1 MKRKLNN
8 DKTILR
14 VAIYV
19 RVSTEQQAEDG
30 DSIRDQLNSC
40 EAYIKAHENMILAGE
55 YIDGGISGQKTKRE
69 DFQKL
74 LSDVRANLID
84 LIIFTR
90 LDRWFRSL
98 RHYLNT
104 QEVLDKHNVSW
115 TAIRQPFF
123 DTSTAQGR
131 TFVNTSMAFAE
142 LEAQNAS
149 ERIKGVFKDKVSH
162 SEVISGRTPIGY
174 SIVDKHLV
182 PDKDAPIV
190 VAIFEH
196 YQAHSSM
203 GETLRYMQDAFGIV
217 RSRSS
222 LKRMLQNKKYIG
234 IFRDNESY
242 CEPIITKEL
251 FYDVQRLLKLN
262 IKTCKNR
269 HDYIF
274 SGLIRCVDC
283 GYVMSAASNHNHYVR
298 KSGEEVD
305 HFYSVYRCHANRLH
319 RCVNNKVFFESS
331 IEKELLKRV
340 RPELEQYIC
349 DYKLETAPVV
359 QNKARIHKLQTKLS
373 KLKELYLN
381 ELITLEEFRTDKAD
395 FEHQIEEL
403 QKEEQKPVKDLS
415 SLEEFLKLDF
425 ENIYSSF
432 TAPEK
437 RRVWRSI
444 IKEIQ
449 VDHHKNINIVFL

>member
-8 DKTILR
+8 DKAILR
-14 VAIYV
+14 VAIYI
-19 RVSTEQQAEDG
+19 RVSTEHQAEDG

-40 EAYIKAHENMILAGE
+40 EAYIKAHENMILVGE

-149 ERIKGVFKDKVSH
+149 ERIKSVFKDKVNH
-162 SEVISGRTPIGY
+162 GEVVTGTTPFGY

-182 PDKDAPIV
+182 PNEDAPTV
-190 VAIFEH
+190 VAIFKH
-196 YQAHSSM
+196 YQAHGGI
-203 GETLRYMQDAFGIV
+203 GETTRYMENTLGIIRERTSV
-217 RSRSS
+217 
-222 LKRMLQNKKYIG
+222 KRMLQNEKYIG
-234 IFRDNESY
+234 VYRDNQNY
-242 CEPIITKEL
+242 CEPIVDKEL

-262 IKTCKNR
+262 VKSGENKR
-269 HDYIF
+269 DYIF
-274 SGLIRCVDC
+274 TGLIHCLDC
-283 GYVMSAASNHNHYVR
+283 GRTMASAMSRSKQGNKIYR
-298 KSGEEVD
+298 
-305 HFYSVYRCHANRLH
+305 YPIYRCSSNQMVH
-319 RCVNNKVFFESS
+319 RCVNNKIFFESTL
-331 IEKELLKRV
+331 EKELLKRV

-349 DYKLETAPVV
+349 DYKLETAPIV
-359 QNKARIHKLQTKLS
+359 QNKAKIHKLQTKLA

-381 ELITLEEFRTDKAD
+381 ELITLDEFRTDKAD
-395 FEHQIEEL
+395 FEQQIEEL

-415 SLEEFLKLDF
+415 SLEEFLKSDF
-425 ENIYSSF
+425 ESVYSSF
-432 TAPEK
+432 TAVEK
-437 RRVWRSI
+437 RRVWRSV

-449 VDHHKNINIVFL
+449 VDHNKNINIVFL

>member
-162 SEVISGRTPIGY
+162 SEAISGRTPIGY

-234 IFRDNESY
+234 IFRDNENY

-305 HFYSVYRCHANRLH
+305 HFYPVYRCHANRLH

-331 IEKELLKRV
+331 IEKELLK
-340 RPELEQYIC
+340 ESG
-349 DYKLETAPVV
+349 
-359 QNKARIHKLQTKLS
+359 QN
-373 KLKELYLN
+373 
-381 ELITLEEFRTDKAD
+381 
-395 FEHQIEEL
+395 
-403 QKEEQKPVKDLS
+403 
-415 SLEEFLKLDF
+415 
-425 ENIYSSF
+425 
-432 TAPEK
+432 
-437 RRVWRSI
+437 
-444 IKEIQ
+444 
-449 VDHHKNINIVFL
+449 